1 MIIKFGHL
9 DGDQN
14 VVATFQQSRIFF
26 QFKDQI
32 GITN

>member
-14 VVATFQQSRIFF
+14 VVATFQQSRITFF
-26 QFKDQI
+26 SVQGPDW
-32 GITN
+32 NH